1 MTEKKSRSIRKK
13 ARTLVAFGRYVCQTG
28 AQPRSGSPVK
38 PPKTITLLLVLVLV
52 HALATAQAK
61 TKKPYKLPA
70 VFNQARYVYVEAV
83 AVRNLTRG

>member
-38 PPKTITLLLVLVLV
+38 PPKTITLLLVLV